1 MTEIAGKTIF
11 ITGCAS
17 GIGRGLVKHAI
28 QHGAKRVIATDVDS
42 VGLGKTAELASALG
56 AGEIETHILDVADK
70 DAVYALAAS
79 IQADHGGADI
89 VINNAGVALFAEVNE
104 MTYQDFEWVMDIDFW
119 GMVYGTKAFL
129 PHMIDRGA
137 GHIVNVSSIFG
148 MIAVP
153 GNSAYHAAKFG
164 IRGFT
169 ESLRT
174 EMIRNET
181 GVEIACVHPGGIK
194 TNVARNAR
202 LAQREELLAQKDE
215 ITSRFDEFARTT
227 PEEAARVIFNGIE
240 KNNPRILIGGDARF
254 MDRIQRLM
262 PIKYQKVLGRL
273 FGPEDENA
281 AS

>member
-1 MTEIAGKTIF
+1 MTQIAGKTIF

-17 GIGRGLVKHAI
+17 GIGRGLVKYAI
-28 QHGAKRVIATDVDS
+28 EHGAARVIATDVDS
-42 VGLGKTAELASALG
+42 VGLGKTAEIAGALG
-56 AGEIETHILDVADK
+56 TGIIETHLLDVSDK
-70 DAVYALAAS
+70 DAVYALADS
-79 IQADHGGADI
+79 IKADHGGADI
-89 VINNAGVALFAEVNE
+89 VINNAGVALFAEVHE

-129 PHMIDRGA
+129 PHMIERKA

-153 GNSAYHAAKFG
+153 GNSAYHAAKFA

-174 EMIRNET
+174 EMVRNET
-181 GVEIACVHPGGIK
+181 GVEVSSVHPGGIK

-202 LAQREELLAQKDE
+202 LAQNEELLARKDE
-215 ITSRFDEFARTT
+215 IAKGFDDFARTT
-227 PEEAARVIFNGIE
+227 PEEAARVIFAGIE

-254 MDRIQRLM
+254 LDRIQRLM
-262 PIKYQKVLGRL
+262 PIRYHKLLGRL
-273 FGPEDENA
+273 FRDREER

>member
-1 MTEIAGKTIF
+1 MTQIAGKTIF

-42 VGLGKTAELASALG
+42 ASLGKTAEEASKLG
-56 AGEIETHILDVADK
+56 SGDIETHILDVSDK
-70 DAVYALAAS
+70 DAVYALADS

-129 PHMIDRGA
+129 PKMIERGS

-153 GNSAYHAAKFG
+153 GNSAYHAAKFA

-174 EMIRNET
+174 EMVRNET
-181 GVEIACVHPGGIK
+181 GVEISSVHPGGIK

-202 LAQREELLAQKDE
+202 MAQNEELLARRDE
-215 ITSRFDEFARTT
+215 INKGFDEMARTT
-227 PEEAARVIFNGIE
+227 PEEAARVIFTGIE

-262 PIKYQKVLGRL
+262 PIKYQKVLGRM
-273 FGPEDENA
+273 FRDRDEDA
-281 AS
+281 A